1 MPVIELDKP
10 ATIQNTTLNAAFPEP
25 IPEPMQMQRR
35 ERRVGYDTHRIG
47 SAFSRIISIHRAGDL
62 NYVNAGT
69 KNAIL
74 KQLNKPISQGNPQID
89 ELLGQFHSHLM
100 SQVGRRKYADLNI
113 ITSVVRLAREDI

>member
-10 ATIQNTTLNAAFPEP
+10 ATIQNITLNAAFPEP
-25 IPEPMQMQRR
+25 MQMQRR
-35 ERRVGYDTHRIG
+35 KRRAGDDTHRIG
-47 SAFSRIISIHRAGDL
+47 SALSRVISIHRTGDL
-62 NYVNAGT
+62 NYVNADT

-74 KQLNKPISQGNPQID
+74 NQLNKPISQGNPQID
-89 ELLGQFHSHLM
+89 KLLGQFHSHLM